1 MKMKDIFGLTIEEL
15 QDLFV
20 AAGMKKFRAKQ
31 VYQWLYQKSVFDFAA
46 MHNLSKADIATLEQ
60 SFCVLPRRIEILRE
74 QDSGDGMTSKLLL
87 GLPDGNSV
95 ETVLMH
101 HDYGYSVCVSS
112 QVGCDMHCAFC
123 ASGLNGAVRNLSAA
137 EIVAQVYLF
146 NERLRGENAQVSRVV
161 VMGSGEPMLNFDNVL
176 GALDF
181 LHREDT
187 CNMSYR
193 NMTLSTCGIIPGIK
207 RLEEQGKPIN
217 LAISLHAVKDEL
229 RTSLMPVNK
238 GYPFVDVIAAAE
250 SYSRASGRQIT
261 YEYILLK
268 NKNDS
273 PQDAELL
280 SNYLRYKQASVNLIP
295 ANPVP
300 EQGFE
305 RPSKNAVERFVH
317 ILQKNRIN
325 ATVRKEMGKD
335 IDAACGQLR
344 AKFAK
349 EQERK

>member
-60 SFCVLPRRIEILRE
+60 SFCVLPRKIEILRE
-74 QDSGDGMTSKLLL
+74 QNSGDGMTSKLLL

>member
-1 MKMKDIFGLTIEEL
+1 MKDIFGLTIEEL

-60 SFCVLPRRIEILRE
+60 SFCVLPRKIEILRE
-74 QDSGDGMTSKLLL
+74 QNSGDGMTSKLLL
-87 GLPDGNSV
+87 GLPDGNFV